1 MPDVKISA
9 LPAASSVAAGD
20 VYPIVQGG
28 ITKRAT
34 GTQLKSGLSLDN
46 VNNTSDANKPIS
58 TATQTALDG
67 KSATGHTHTAS
78 DITNFNTAADA
89 RVTLGIAPVDITS
102 ITYDTNDPPRVT
114 GYVRAGTTYVITYPS
129 STQITISVGGSPI
142 INITLNGVG
151 NVTSVDVI

>member
-9 LPAASSVAAGD
+9 LPAASSVAVGD

-34 GTQLKSGLSLDN
+34 GTQLKAGLSLDN
-46 VNNTSDANKPIS
+46 VNNTSDANKPVS

-67 KSATGHTHTAS
+67 KTATGHTHTAS
-78 DITNFNTAADA
+78 DVTDFNAAVDSRTAS
-89 RVTLGIAPVDITS
+89 VDITS

-114 GYVRAGTTYVITYPS
+114 GYVRSGVTYVITYPS
-129 STQITISVGGSPI
+129 STQITVSTGGSAI
-142 INITLNGVG
+142 INITLNGAG
-151 NVTSVDVI
+151 NVTNVDVV